1 MNAIL
6 RSALSIQP
14 QEAAQ
19 APSLFDLIPARA
31 RALGCI
37 DFEDYCELIDR
48 EATAH
53 LSGANLV
60 RISRL
65 RHQRRPRAFF
75 DRIYGLHGL
84 SVCLNRNRTMFAK
97 VDAADW
103 IALQEMGANGLWQGL
118 DTFHGVYVYMAMPL
132 KRQAATDK
140 VPTARLILGLKP
152 REQVRFIDGDTL
164 NLRRY
169 NLVVSDTAGSG
180 RAARYDA
187 RQVAQDAAAHRAEM
201 VSSGRTYD
209 ALS

>member
-6 RSALSIQP
+6 RQALSIQP
-14 QEAAQ
+14 QEAPQ
-19 APSLFDLIPARA
+19 APALSDLIPARA

-37 DFEDYCELIDR
+37 DFEDYCDLIDR

-65 RHQRRPRAFF
+65 RQQRRPRAFF
-75 DRIYGLHGL
+75 DRNYGLHGL

-103 IALQEMGANGLWQGL
+103 IEMQEMGANGLWQGL
-118 DTFHGVYVYMAMPL
+118 DTFYGIYVYTALPL
-132 KRQAATDK
+132 KRQAATEK
-140 VPTARLILGLKP
+140 VPTARLILDLKP
-152 REQVRFIDGDTL
+152 HEQVRFLDGDPL

-169 NLVVSDTAGSG
+169 NLAVSEQSSIG
-180 RAARYDA
+180 RPARHDA
-187 RQVAQDAAAHRAEM
+187 RQVAQEAAAHRTEM
-201 VSSGRTYD
+201 VSSRRTFD
-209 ALS
+209 ALR